1 MWKGNVK
8 KNYYFIKNE
17 FIDSISMNLTL
28 TKKQWFRFQ

>member
-28 TKKQWFRFQ
+28 TN